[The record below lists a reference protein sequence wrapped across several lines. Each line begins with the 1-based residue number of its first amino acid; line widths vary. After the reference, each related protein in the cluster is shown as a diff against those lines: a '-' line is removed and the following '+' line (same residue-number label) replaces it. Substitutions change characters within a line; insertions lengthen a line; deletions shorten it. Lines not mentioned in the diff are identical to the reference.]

1 MSSSRFVRLASVLA
15 VAAVS
20 LVGVPASAGLA
31 AAAPAVPADSGVA
44 STIASEKQITPYRV
58 DLTVTSASMG
68 GDVKVTVLSPTG
80 DAPRPSIYM
89 LDGAGAGEDV
99 SDWITKGGAE
109 EFFAGRNVN
118 AVFPAGGAASFYT
131 NWLKEDPKI
140 GRPQWET
147 FLTRELPPL
156 IDARFHGNGSNGVAG
171 LSMGGQSA
179 FTLSSRNPGLYRA
192 IGSLSGCPVIT
203 GAKNEAFVKATA
215 AMYGGNAEKMWGPAG
230 GEYWRAHDPQFR
242 LDALRGTTIYMES
255 AQGKPGEP
263 DRRGDPESDL
273 PPQIVYGIA
282 SGVEIGADSCTRE
295 FAVKLT
301 KAKVPFTLDLRRVGT
316 HRWDYWKLGL
326 GRMWKVLEPAL

>member
-1 MSSSRFVRLASVLA
+1 MSSSRFVRLTSALA
-15 VAAVS
+15 VVAVSFIGAPAAV
-20 LVGVPASAGLA
+20 ASADVSSPTAGSA
-31 AAAPAVPADSGVA
+31 GSAIV
-44 STIASEKQITPYRV
+44 SEKQVSPFRV
-58 DLTVTSASMG
+58 DLTVSSSSMG
-68 GDVKVTVLSPTG
+68 GDVRLTVLSPAG
-80 DAPRPSIYM
+80 DAPRPTMYM

-131 NWLKEDPKI
+131 NWLKKDPKI

-147 FLTRELPPL
+147 FLTQELPPL
-156 IDARFHGNGSNGVAG
+156 IDERFHGSGSNGVAG

-230 GEYWRAHDPQFR
+230 GEYWRSHDPQFR

-255 AQGKPGEP
+255 AQGKPGQA
-263 DRRGDPESDL
+263 DRHGDPDSEM
-273 PPQIVYGIA
+273 PPQIVFGIA